1 MSPILWRG
9 KWRTLRKRAAIGRWN
24 TPHHSYTS
32 GSKDVPAC
40 VRNIVLTIE
49 ILIKFLE
56 CRVTADLD
64 QSRYTCARQ
73 RPTTFTKFRAPSVN
87 GTEMGGSKVSSTPEF
102 FCQQPYNEITFRQL
116 PWTSQRPIFAKFGH
130 DTWIAVATQT
140 LDRNPRKLSI
150 QGSFAPKTPNL
161 EGVKQ
166 AHHSEQATG
175 QRRDA
180 LHRDTV
186 YSTL

>member
-87 GTEMGGSKVSSTPEF
+87 GAEMGGSKVSSTPVF
-102 FCQQPYNEITFRQL
+102 LSATVQRDDFSATSLNFATADFRQIW
-116 PWTSQRPIFAKFGH
+116 PRHVNRGCNADFGQKSTKTFH
-130 DTWIAVATQT
+130 SGVICPQNPKLGGGQT
-140 LDRNPRKLSI
+140 
-150 QGSFAPKTPNL
+150 GTPL
-161 EGVKQ
+161 RAGYRSKEGCT
-166 AHHSEQATG
+166 A
-175 QRRDA
+175 
-180 LHRDTV
+180 
-186 YSTL
+186 